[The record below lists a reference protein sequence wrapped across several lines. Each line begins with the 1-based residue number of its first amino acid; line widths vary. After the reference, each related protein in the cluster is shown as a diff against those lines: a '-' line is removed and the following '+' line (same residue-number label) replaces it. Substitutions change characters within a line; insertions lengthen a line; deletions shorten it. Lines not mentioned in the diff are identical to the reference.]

1 MWEIMERMIRDNID
15 KMCPV
20 KEMLIKDKGEPW
32 VTRELIELIRDK
44 ERARRYAKQTNNKED
59 WNLARRARNTAKL
72 AVRNAK
78 ADFIRSRS
86 ERYENDPKKFWD
98 NIANILP

>member
-32 VTRELIELIRDK
+32 ITRELIELIRDK
-44 ERARRYAKQTNNKED
+44 ERARRHAKQTNNKED

-72 AVRNAK
+72 
-78 ADFIRSRS
+78 
-86 ERYENDPKKFWD
+86 
-98 NIANILP
+98 